1 MRDLSPEGFSEAG
14 STAPQR
20 QLKFLTHRPKRY
32 WLSPHPLTTD
42 RPMTKTQR
50 LHRLTLT
57 SAAVFA
63 LAACG
68 GGGSSDTA
76 LTTSPTPAQAPAT
89 AVTTAITLSGTIA
102 TGAALVGA
110 TLTVTDATGA
120 EVGRIDAIGS
130 NGQYSVTLSAD
141 AKAPFIL
148 VAKRDDV
155 TLVSVQDLPASGT
168 VNVTP
173 ITTLVAARLSPSGDP
188 AQLGRE
194 LAEHTATVDTA
205 SVNSKVSEVR
215 EMLKPVLEAT
225 GTIGDDLLRGHFA
238 ADGSGHDRLLDSLKI
253 TITPDSASST
263 NIQITVRQK
272 SSDSA
277 EPAVVQFNSAD
288 QADTSRTL
296 PSVRS
301 DALVDEGTSPLVADL
316 MNRLSACY
324 ARPVSER
331 VNNTATNATAANVT
345 AAACTSLFVDGQPAG
360 YLHSGQRV
368 SASGAFSGL
377 FRAGSTGATFSRGTY
392 EFSRENGDLIVGY
405 TVTSATTQAV
415 DSGALV
421 VRKVAVPGSSRGE
434 LRLIGNQY
442 VYDGGVSAYHQQR
455 HFITL
460 NQSGLDYDSIGY
472 TLNVGNTTDGN
483 GQPLFD
489 RVVVTTPKNTLMV
502 LKPQAGSSY
511 LGLVKKNGNTTNTNF
526 VRLRSAFADPATTGH
541 PSARDTGLF
550 FIETDVSDS
559 ELASLSANTVWKFE
573 YYLASNPGALAAT
586 QYFKTRARPMNVA
599 ELRQRRLARLDEAD
613 LAQVTAKADP
623 TTGRVALPASGGVTM
638 HWAVPDVNLA
648 PTNLKLWGRSG
659 SGAPF
664 NDQETVVSTARTG
677 SIYCS
682 RQTMADA
689 HCDLTKTP
697 ADFASGAMADGVHLW
712 SRDVNGRE
720 FARFYAMYKLAQPQ
734 AATQP

>member
-1 MRDLSPEGFSEAG
+1 
-14 STAPQR
+14 
-20 QLKFLTHRPKRY
+20 
-32 WLSPHPLTTD
+32 
-42 RPMTKTQR
+42 MTKTQR

-76 LTTSPTPAQAPAT
+76 LTTSPAPAQAPAT
-89 AVTTAITLSGTIA
+89 TGTTAVTLSGTVA
-102 TGAALVGA
+102 TGAALSGA

-120 EVGRIDAIGS
+120 EVGRIDAIG
-130 NGQYSVTLSAD
+130 NDGQYSVTLSAD
-141 AKAPFIL
+141 AKAPFVL
-148 VAKRDDV
+148 VARRDDV

-194 LAEHTATVDTA
+194 LAERTATVDTA

-225 GTIGDDLLRGHFA
+225 GTAGDDLLRGHFA

-288 QADTSRTL
+288 KPDPTRTL

-301 DALVDEGTSPLVADL
+301 DALVDAGTSPLVADL
-316 MNRLSACY
+316 MKRLSDCY
-324 ARPVSER
+324 ALPMSER
-331 VNNTATNATAANVT
+331 VDSTATNATAANVI

-360 YLHSGQRV
+360 YLHSGLRV

-392 EFSRENGDLIVGY
+392 EFSRENGDLVVSY
-405 TVTSATTQAV
+405 TVTNPSTQAT
-415 DSGALV
+415 DSSALV
-421 VRKVAVPGSSRGE
+421 VRKVSVPGSSRSE

-472 TLNVGNTTDGN
+472 TLNVANTTDGN

-489 RVVVTTPKNTLMV
+489 HVVVTTPKNTQLL

-511 LGLVKKNGNTTNTNF
+511 LGLVKNGSTTSTNF

-550 FIETDVSDS
+550 FVGTDLSDS
-559 ELASLSANTVWKFE
+559 ELANLSANTVWKFE
-573 YYLASNPGALAAT
+573 YHLASNPGAVAAT
-586 QYFKTRARPMNVA
+586 QYVKTRARPMNVA
-599 ELRQRRLARLDEAD
+599 ELRQRGLARLSDTD
-613 LAQVTAKADP
+613 LAKVTASASP
-623 TTGRVALPASGGVTM
+623 TTGRVPLPASGGITM
-638 HWAVPDVNLA
+638 NWTVPDVVLA
-648 PTNLKLWGRSG
+648 PTNLKLWGRTSG
-659 SGAPF
+659 GMSF
-664 NDQETVVSTARTG
+664 NDQETVLSTTRTG
-677 SIYCS
+677 GIRCS
-682 RQTMADA
+682 HQTTADA
-689 HCDLTKTP
+689 HCDTTRTP
-697 ADFASGAMADGVHLW
+697 PDFASGTTADGVHLW
-712 SRDVNGRE
+712 ARDIDGRE
-720 FARFYAMYKLAQPQ
+720 FARFYAMYRLAQPQ
-734 AATQP
+734 ATTQP

>member
-1 MRDLSPEGFSEAG
+1 
-14 STAPQR
+14 
-20 QLKFLTHRPKRY
+20 
-32 WLSPHPLTTD
+32 
-42 RPMTKTQR
+42 MTKTQR

-68 GGGSSDTA
+68 GGGGSDTA
-76 LTTSPTPAQAPAT
+76 LTTSPAPAQAPAT
-89 AVTTAITLSGTIA
+89 AVTTAVTLSGTVA
-102 TGAALVGA
+102 TGAALSGA

-120 EVGRIDAIGS
+120 EVGRIDAIG
-130 NGQYSVTLSAD
+130 NDGQYSVTLSAD
-141 AKAPFIL
+141 AKAPFVL
-148 VAKRDDV
+148 VARRDDV

-194 LAEHTATVDTA
+194 LAEHTANLDTA

-225 GTIGDDLLRGHFA
+225 GTAGDDLLRGHFA

-263 NIQITVRQK
+263 NIQITVRQRVG
-272 SSDSA
+272 DDA

-288 QADTSRTL
+288 QADTPRTL
-296 PSVRS
+296 PDVRS
-301 DALVDEGTSPLVADL
+301 DTLVEEGTSPLIADL
-316 MNRLSACY
+316 INRLSACY
-324 ARPVSER
+324 ALPVSER
-331 VNNTATNATAANVT
+331 VNSSASSATAGNVI
-345 AAACTSLFVDGQPAG
+345 AAACTSLFVDGQPG
-360 YLHSGQRV
+360 SYLHSGQRV

-405 TVTSATTQAV
+405 TVASASTQAV

-421 VRKVAVPGSSRGE
+421 VRKVPVAGSGRSE

-442 VYDGGVSAYHQQR
+442 VYDGGVSAYQQQR

-472 TLNVGNTTDGN
+472 TLNVSNATDAN
-483 GQPLFD
+483 GQSLFD
-489 RVVVTTPKNTLMV
+489 HVVVTTPKNTQLL

-511 LGLVKKNGNTTNTNF
+511 LGLVKNGSTTSTNF

-541 PSARDTGLF
+541 PSTRDTGLF
-550 FIETDVSDS
+550 FVGTDLSDS

-599 ELRQRRLARLDEAD
+599 ELRRRGLARLNETD
-613 LAQVTAKADP
+613 LASVAASASP
-623 TTGRVALPASGGVTM
+623 VTGRVPLPATGGVTM
-638 HWAVPDVNLA
+638 NWTVPDATLA
-648 PTNLKLWGRSG
+648 PTSLKLWGRTSV
-659 SGAPF
+659 GAPF
-664 NDQETVVSTARTG
+664 NDQETVTSFARTG
-677 SIYCS
+677 LVHCS
-682 RQTMADA
+682 RQTISDT
-689 HCDLTKTP
+689 HCDMTKTP
-697 ADFASGAMADGVHLW
+697 PDFASGATADGMHLW
-712 SRDVNGRE
+712 ARDFNGRE
-720 FARFYAMYKLAQPQ
+720 FARFYAIYKLAQPQ
-734 AATQP
+734 TAVLQP

>member
-1 MRDLSPEGFSEAG
+1 
-14 STAPQR
+14 
-20 QLKFLTHRPKRY
+20 
-32 WLSPHPLTTD
+32 
-42 RPMTKTQR
+42 MTKTQR

-57 SAAVFA
+57 SAAVLA

-68 GGGSSDTA
+68 GGSGSSDTT
-76 LTTSPTPAQAPAT
+76 LTASPAPAQAPAP
-89 AVTTAITLSGTIA
+89 AVAAAVTLSGTVA
-102 TGAALVGA
+102 TGAALAGA

-130 NGQYSVTLSAD
+130 DGQYSVTLSAD
-141 AKAPFIL
+141 AKAPFVL

-173 ITTLVAARLSPSGDP
+173 ITTLVASRLSPSGDP
-188 AQLGRE
+188 TQLGRE
-194 LAEHTATVDTA
+194 LAEHTATLDTA
-205 SVNSKVSEVR
+205 SVNGKVSEVR
-215 EMLKPVLEAT
+215 AMLKPVLDAT
-225 GTIGDDLLRGHFA
+225 GTAGDDLLRGHFS

-272 SSDSA
+272 GSDSA

-288 QADTSRTL
+288 KTDTSRTL

-301 DALVDEGTSPLVADL
+301 DALVDTGTSPLIADL
-316 MNRLSACY
+316 MSRLSACY
-324 ARPVSER
+324 ALPVSER
-331 VNNTATNATAANVT
+331 VNSTASNATAANVV
-345 AAACTSLFVDGQPAG
+345 AAACTSLFVDGQPGG

-368 SASGAFSGL
+368 SVSGAFSGL
-377 FRAGSTGATFSRGTY
+377 FRAGSTGAAFSRGTY

-405 TVTSATTQAV
+405 TVTSPTTQAV

-421 VRKVAVPGSSRGE
+421 VRKVAVAGSSRSE

-472 TLNVGNTTDGN
+472 TVNVGNATDAN

-489 RVVVTTPKNTLMV
+489 HVVVTTPRNTQLL

-511 LGLVKKNGNTTNTNF
+511 LGLVKNGSTTGTNF

-550 FIETDVSDS
+550 FVETDLSDGD
-559 ELASLSANTVWKFE
+559 LANLSANTVWKFD
-573 YYLASNPGALAAT
+573 YYLAS
-586 QYFKTRARPMNVA
+586 
-599 ELRQRRLARLDEAD
+599 
-613 LAQVTAKADP
+613 
-623 TTGRVALPASGGVTM
+623 
-638 HWAVPDVNLA
+638 
-648 PTNLKLWGRSG
+648 
-659 SGAPF
+659 
-664 NDQETVVSTARTG
+664 
-677 SIYCS
+677 
-682 RQTMADA
+682 
-689 HCDLTKTP
+689 
-697 ADFASGAMADGVHLW
+697 
-712 SRDVNGRE
+712 
-720 FARFYAMYKLAQPQ
+720 
-734 AATQP
+734 

>member
-1 MRDLSPEGFSEAG
+1 
-14 STAPQR
+14 
-20 QLKFLTHRPKRY
+20 
-32 WLSPHPLTTD
+32 
-42 RPMTKTQR
+42 MTKTPR

-68 GGGSSDTA
+68 GGGGSDTA
-76 LTTSPTPAQAPAT
+76 LTTSPAPAQAPVT
-89 AVTTAITLSGTIA
+89 AVPTAVTLSGTVA
-102 TGAALVGA
+102 TGAALSGA

-130 NGQYSVTLSAD
+130 DGQYSVTLSAG
-141 AKAPFIL
+141 AKAPFVL

-225 GTIGDDLLRGHFA
+225 GTAGDDLLRGHFA
-238 ADGSGHDRLLDSLKI
+238 ANGSGHDRLLDSLKI

-272 SSDSA
+272 GSDSA

-288 QADTSRTL
+288 KSATPRTL
-296 PSVRS
+296 PKVSS
-301 DALVDEGTSPLVADL
+301 DALVEAGTSPLISDL
-316 MNRLSACY
+316 MKRLSDCY
-324 ARPVSER
+324 ALPVSER
-331 VNNTATNATAANVT
+331 VNSTATSATAANVI

-368 SASGAFSGL
+368 SPAGAFGGL
-377 FRAGSTGATFSRGTY
+377 FRTGSTGAAFSRGTY
-392 EFSRENGDLIVGY
+392 EFTRENGDLVVGY
-405 TVTSATTQAV
+405 SVTSASTRAV

-421 VRKVAVPGSSRGE
+421 VRKVPVAGSSRSE

-472 TLNVGNTTDGN
+472 TLNVANTTDGN

-489 RVVVTTPKNTLMV
+489 HVVVTTPKNTQLL

-511 LGLVKKNGNTTNTNF
+511 LGLVKNGSTTSTNF
-526 VRLRSAFADPATTGH
+526 VRLRSAFVDPATTGH
-541 PSARDTGLF
+541 PSTRDTGLF
-550 FIETDVSDS
+550 FVGTDLSDS

-599 ELRQRRLARLDEAD
+599 ELRQRGLARLSDTD
-613 LAQVTAKADP
+613 LAQVTASASP
-623 TTGRVALPASGGVTM
+623 TTGRVPLPASGGITLN
-638 HWAVPDVNLA
+638 WTVPDVALA
-648 PTNLKLWGRSG
+648 PTNLKLWGRTSG
-659 SGAPF
+659 GVPF
-664 NDQETVVSTARTG
+664 NDQETVLSTARTG
-677 SIYCS
+677 GIRCS
-682 RQTMADA
+682 RQTTADA
-689 HCDLTKTP
+689 HCDTTKTP
-697 ADFASGAMADGVHLW
+697 PDFASGATADGAHLW
-712 SRDVNGRE
+712 ARDVDGRE
-720 FARFYAMYKLAQPQ
+720 FARFYAMYKLAQSP
-734 AATQP
+734 AAAQP